1 VPSFSKRGLKKRKV
15 KAVVYGLGVEGKTMT
30 KLMVEKGVD
39 IPVAIDV
46 DLNKV
51 CLLRRGNDCL

>member
-15 KAVVYGLGVEGKTMT
+15 KAVVYGFGVVGKTMT

-39 IPVAIDV
+39 IPGAIDV
-46 DLNKV
+46 DPNKV
-51 CLLRRGNDCL
+51 CLSRRENDYL